1 MEHAKQAKEQ
11 LGEQK
16 IKEESAH
23 LKKIA
28 AERERNKQ
36 KLMEWKRELKQ
47 HKEQLSQQTLMQQ
60 AADEAKQKDKED
72 ARRVSYP
79 TNLLYIINFDALHFQ
94 LAIKEQISQ
103 YTLQKAQEVKRQQK
117 LLEEQ
122 RKEEMHNRKLANE
135 ETKKLAERVKNLFF

>member
-1 MEHAKQAKEQ
+1 
-11 LGEQK
+11 
-16 IKEESAH
+16 
-23 LKKIA
+23 
-28 AERERNKQ
+28 
-36 KLMEWKRELKQ
+36 
-47 HKEQLSQQTLMQQ
+47 MQQ